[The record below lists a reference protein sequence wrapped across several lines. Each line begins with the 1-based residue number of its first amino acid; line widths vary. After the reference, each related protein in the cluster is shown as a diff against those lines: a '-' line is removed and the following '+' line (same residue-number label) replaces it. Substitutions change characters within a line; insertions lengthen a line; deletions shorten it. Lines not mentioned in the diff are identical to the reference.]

1 MQRRSAIAV
10 AGAVTG
16 ILIAGSIAS
25 VAVINAAS
33 SSTLTDEVP
42 IVAASALEPE
52 SVQVIEPA
60 PGIDQAPL
68 PAIVVPEPIVVT
80 EPIQVTAGSVKDRSA
95 APQANASAPEPNAS
109 AREPNPS
116 APEPNQSPSADAT
129 QAASGTI
136 TADQA
141 RQAAT
146 AATPGK
152 VLSTVRVQ
160 HAGYDAF
167 AVQIERTDGSV
178 VTGYVEATSGV
189 VFDWVID
196 KQAPAPAATYV
207 DDDDYDDD
215 RDDDDYDDYDD
226 DDHEYDDH
234 DDDRD
239 DDDD

>member
-95 APQANASAPEPNAS
+95 APQANASAPEPN
-109 AREPNPS
+109 PS

-215 RDDDDYDDYDD
+215 DDDYDDYDD
-226 DDHEYDDH
+226 DDHDYDDH